1 MQKLLNT
8 KQANLLANAPVAEAK
23 IAVSIDEFQK
33 MDLRVGTIVA
43 AEKVAKTKK
52 LLKLTIDIGLEQR
65 TIVSGIA
72 EHFTTEELIGQQVQV
87 LLNLLPRELKGI
99 QSQGMLLTAENADGS
114 LVLMQPGRS
123 VRNGSTVN

>member
-1 MQKLLNT
+1 
-8 KQANLLANAPVAEAK
+8 
-23 IAVSIDEFQK
+23 

-114 LVLMQPGRS
+114 LVLMQPGRP